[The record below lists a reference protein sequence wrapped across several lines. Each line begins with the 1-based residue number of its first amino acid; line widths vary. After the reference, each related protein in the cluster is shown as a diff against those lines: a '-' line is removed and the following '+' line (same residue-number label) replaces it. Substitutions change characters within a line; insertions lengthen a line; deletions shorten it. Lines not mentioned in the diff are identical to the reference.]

1 MPSRAVRARIGPVLF
16 VLACLAS
23 GLPSPAFAAGPV
35 GAEAF
40 LASAGAKAFLQ
51 KDYPAALEGFQKLLG
66 EHPDDPLVLR
76 YIGMTYD
83 RLNRLDEAVAAFTR
97 ALKSAPGDLAATFFL
112 GVAEYKRGRLAEA
125 KVAFENVAREA
136 QDSAYGARA
145 REFIAALR
153 SNAPEQAAPAA
164 GKRWDVFL
172 QAGSQYDDN
181 VRAEPDE
188 LARADSGR
196 LMEFFKVGY
205 APLATGRWQLRVEGQ
220 GYFTQHLRDSVDGF
234 DFQQLEGGVELS
246 HATSLGGVPLQPA
259 LRYGYTQ
266 AYLDGAPFSRTH
278 AVTASLDT
286 AVVEGTVTKIH
297 ARAGFQDF
305 RVEGVFPSVTSRDNV
320 IHTVGV
326 TQYFYLFP
334 AGTRRTLLHLAYAYA
349 RTGADGD
356 NFDVRAHT
364 GTVGLSVPLPWELTL
379 EVSAGIG
386 RDDYPNFRGDLNDRE
401 TDRYTASVALSGP
414 IWDRLNAS
422 LSYNYMKEASNYAV
436 LDFDRNIVT
445 LVLAYSW

>member
-23 GLPSPAFAAGPV
+23 GLTSPAFAAGPV
-35 GAEAF
+35 GAKAF

-66 EHPDDPLVLR
+66 VHPDDPLVLR

-83 RLNRLDEAVAAFTR
+83 RLNRLDEAVTAFTR

-145 REFIAALR
+145 REFVAALR
-153 SNAPEQAAPAA
+153 ANAPEQAAPAA
-164 GKRWDVFL
+164 GKRWDVYL
-172 QAGSQYDDN
+172 QAGPQYDDN

-196 LMEFFKVGY
+196 LMEFLKFGY

-220 GYFTQHLRDSVDGF
+220 GYFTQHVRNSVDDF
-234 DFQQLEGGVELS
+234 DFQQLNGAVELS

-259 LRYGYTQ
+259 LRYGYAQ
-266 AYLDGAPFSRTH
+266 AYLDGNPFSRTH

-297 ARAGFQDF
+297 ARAGFHDF
-305 RVEGVFPSVTSRDNV
+305 RVEGVAPSITSRDNV
-320 IHTVGV
+320 TGTVGV

-349 RTGADGD
+349 RTRADGN
-356 NFDVRAHT
+356 NFNVRAHT

-379 EVSAGIG
+379 DVSAGIG
-386 RDDYPNFRGDLNDRE
+386 RDDYPNFLGDLNERE
-401 TDRYTASVALSGP
+401 TDRYTASVGLSGP

-422 LSYNYMKEASNYAV
+422 LSYNYMMEESNYAV
-436 LDFDRNIVT
+436 LEFDRNIVT